1 MEGIDMNQMLSSK
14 AMVPNIFGIRDQFW
28 GRQFST
34 DQRWGVWF
42 RDDSSA
48 FHLLSTF
55 FLLNH
60 TQWELLGSG
69 FFCSRLKVVGSKLGL
84 GSDSGNLMK

>member
-48 FHLLSTF
+48 FHLLSTL
-55 FLLNH
+55 FLI
-60 TQWELLGSG
+60 LLYQLHLRSSG
-69 FFCSRLKVVGSKLGL
+69 IRSQNLGTL
-84 GSDSGNLMK
+84 L